1 MSFRVATDRSRGR
14 LRRLRRALAV
24 ILTNAVKL
32 GRDLGF
38 AESGRAALDP
48 WFFDKLPGGLPLTA
62 EGASFATP
70 ENNPARAEVSS
81 PRLSCERI
89 AETIATLKTATPASR
104 RAVVSKRDRR
114 RGLEER
120 QNGSRPRPRQIL
132 GRFRASQATH
142 PPIAE
147 TCPHRVDRPTDGKYG
162 QCRTDNPNGNRPFSN

>member
-24 ILTNAVKL
+24 ILSNAVKL

-89 AETIATLKTATPASR
+89 AETIATLKTATPASFAESAIWVR
-104 RAVVSKRDRR
+104 KSLPEAVGVAQPKTAVATVAAVEEVDSPEQRDTLI
-114 RGLEER
+114 GKAKMDF
-120 QNGSRPRPRQIL
+120 RPQ
-132 GRFRASQATH
+132 SE
-142 PPIAE
+142 IA
-147 TCPHRVDRPTDGKYG
+147 
-162 QCRTDNPNGNRPFSN
+162 

>member
-1 MSFRVATDRSRGR
+1 MNRIKSLICYLSFAICYHREAVWYVICSIRAPCGRELFISPFSFRCRSPLSR
-14 LRRLRRALAV
+14 
-24 ILTNAVKL
+24 K
-32 GRDLGF
+32 
-38 AESGRAALDP
+38 S
-48 WFFDKLPGGLPLTA
+48 GLPI
-62 EGASFATP
+62 
-70 ENNPARAEVSS
+70 SS

-104 RAVVSKRDRR
+104 RAVVSRRDRR
-114 RGLEER
+114 RGLDER

-142 PPIAE
+142 PPIAG